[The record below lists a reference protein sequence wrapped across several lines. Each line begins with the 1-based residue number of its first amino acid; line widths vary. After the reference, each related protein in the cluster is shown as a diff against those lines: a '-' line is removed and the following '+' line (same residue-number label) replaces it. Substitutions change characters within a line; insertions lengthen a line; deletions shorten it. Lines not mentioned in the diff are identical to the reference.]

1 MDNKAGLE
9 TKEEGN
15 YLDPTLIREH
25 LEEDKDISE
34 LPVIDILAEQIDMGR
49 ENLVKKN
56 PDLTHYIQARVLAE
70 AFCDEDLYRLTV
82 NEPEHLPHA
91 FEEIP
96 KQKELRKTIRDINI
110 AKRKLEKQRKELSFA
125 TENGWLWI
133 TGDMKFN
140 TEENANYNDK
150 IRYRIYLSPAAENI
164 GNMLYAIGI
173 TIPKNTQYSMKTFD
187 NTVNANEIRRIDN
200 IVIYCT
206 DENFDTIIKAI
217 SEVES
222 KNSYLKGRPIPGGG
236 TYSPMSGI
244 SFAKEF
250 PGESGSMRVAEEL
263 EKRLAETSWR
273 DLSKYVSSFEDKKIL
288 LDSNVWK
295 LWKEIQ
301 EDSKETILSIANN
314 YRSFK
319 QILEEQ
325 DNESRKILENLFFET
340 FVARLNNK
348 VSPALGKNEQQI
360 NNILDSEVVIR
371 KFGYETT
378 ERIKAM
384 VNNPSQETQKVMN
397 KIVIKT
403 VLTMRITNALQDEE
417 KASVGIRNALRK

>member
-1 MDNKAGLE
+1 
-9 TKEEGN
+9 
-15 YLDPTLIREH
+15 
-25 LEEDKDISE
+25 
-34 LPVIDILAEQIDMGR
+34 
-49 ENLVKKN
+49 
-56 PDLTHYIQARVLAE
+56 
-70 AFCDEDLYRLTV
+70 
-82 NEPEHLPHA
+82 
-91 FEEIP
+91 
-96 KQKELRKTIRDINI
+96 
-110 AKRKLEKQRKELSFA
+110 
-125 TENGWLWI
+125 
-133 TGDMKFN
+133 
-140 TEENANYNDK
+140 
-150 IRYRIYLSPAAENI
+150 
-164 GNMLYAIGI
+164 
-173 TIPKNTQYSMKTFD
+173 
-187 NTVNANEIRRIDN
+187 
-200 IVIYCT
+200 
-206 DENFDTIIKAI
+206 
-217 SEVES
+217 
-222 KNSYLKGRPIPGGG
+222 
-236 TYSPMSGI
+236 MSGI

-325 DNESRKILENLFFET
+325 DNESREILEDLFFET